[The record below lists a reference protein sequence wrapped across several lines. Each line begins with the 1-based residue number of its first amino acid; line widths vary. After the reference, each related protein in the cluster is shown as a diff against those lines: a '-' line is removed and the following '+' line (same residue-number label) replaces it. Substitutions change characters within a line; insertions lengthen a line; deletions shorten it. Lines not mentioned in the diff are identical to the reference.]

1 MKANENNFISLLK
14 KRKEEGILYVIET
27 YGGLLQSVVRKRL
40 FAYPDKAEECMNDI
54 FLGIWTNIDSFD
66 ESKGSFVNWICGVA
80 RLETIDTLRKI
91 QREKSSV
98 PLEDVEVVQEDSEL
112 LKIVEQELSDET
124 EAILSCL
131 SEKDRKL
138 FRRIYM
144 EEEDPEST
152 GQAMGLS
159 RDNVYVRLFRGK
171 QRIRRKLEGK
181 KT

>member
-40 FAYPDKAEECMNDI
+40 SAYPDKAEECMNDI

-91 QREKSSV
+91 QREKNSV

-112 LKIVEQELSDET
+112 LKIVDQELSEET
-124 EAILSCL
+124 KAILSCL
-131 SEKDRKL
+131 SEKDREL